1 MGDSEPMCLQNLA
14 GHESKEPE
22 SFVVFRSF
30 CRVEFLLTEVYS
42 RLRLLHMSF
51 WRVSVIVHDWSLKTE
66 ITYSG
71 KWNLL

>member
-51 WRVSVIVHDWSLKTE
+51 
-66 ITYSG
+66 
-71 KWNLL
+71 